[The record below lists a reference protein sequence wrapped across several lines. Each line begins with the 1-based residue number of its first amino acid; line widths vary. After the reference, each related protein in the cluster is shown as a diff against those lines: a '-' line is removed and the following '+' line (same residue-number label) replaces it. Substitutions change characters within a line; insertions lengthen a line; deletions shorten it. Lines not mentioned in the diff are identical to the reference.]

1 MSCITFTRINTMRKS
16 GSSIKSRNRF
26 DYKNFRLTDDYQ
38 YKSEEEEQ
46 TSKKPDEKET
56 PKKPDKKEPPK
67 KQTID
72 DLREFNAW
80 INREEIGINRKLFQ
94 NHFKMQ
100 RPSDMLKALYTTN
113 NKKKNSD
120 LANSVKS
127 GLTDLK
133 KEIEIMSEEEKEI
146 GKPNETVDVVKK
158 IHELMIEFK
167 EEWV

>member
-1 MSCITFTRINTMRKS
+1 MRKS

-26 DYKNFRLTDDYQ
+26 DYKNFRFTDDYQ
-38 YKSEEEEQ
+38 YKSEEEEEEQ

-127 GLTDLK
+127 RLSDLK
-133 KEIEIMSEEEKEI
+133 KEIESMSEEEKEV
-146 GKPNETVDVVKK
+146 GKPNEIVDVVKK

-167 EEWV
+167 EEWD

>member
-1 MSCITFTRINTMRKS
+1 MRKS

-127 GLTDLK
+127 GLSDLK

-167 EEWV
+167 EEWD